1 MIAAMMNATTRGP
14 NRVVESHS
22 NPATPIPT
30 AAICRPDISE
40 KVDAGVAD
48 DGDDV
53 PVPVRW
59 STIMHLSRS
68 IDQTMQV
75 ANWLTL
81 HAATS

>member
-30 AAICRPDISE
+30 AAIWRPDIPE
-40 KVDAGVAD
+40 TTDAGVAD

-53 PVPVRW
+53 PVPVR
-59 STIMHLSRS
+59 RS
-68 IDQTMQV
+68 IIMRLSLV
-75 ANWLTL
+75 ASRTTL
-81 HAATS
+81 GKC